1 MDDERTTE
9 YMKHTERELFRV
21 FHVFR
26 SRQQAAL
33 FVILGDSWS
42 HERLWWMK
50 KVRDS
55 LQTLLFETAW
65 GWCGAGLTIRG
76 VSCLCLPYARP
87 ESALR
92 RLRSLVEQ
100 CGGRMTAPAVPPVE
114 EGPGPRSSLREWP
127 HARTLVEEVRGYFD
141 GRVRTF
147 RARVDWLG
155 ATDFQ
160 RRVWR
165 AARTIPWGQT
175 RTYGELAGM
184 AGSPRAARAVGQCM
198 ASNPV
203 PLIVPCHRVIRSGG
217 ALGGFSAEGGE
228 AFKKKLL
235 EWESSRAYS
244 R

>member
-1 MDDERTTE
+1 
-9 YMKHTERELFRV
+9 
-21 FHVFR
+21 
-26 SRQQAAL
+26 
-33 FVILGDSWS
+33 
-42 HERLWWMK
+42 MK
-50 KVRDS
+50 KVRDP
-55 LQTLLFETAW
+55 LQTFLFETAW
-65 GWCGAGLTIRG
+65 GWCGAGVTTRG
-76 VSCLCLPYARP
+76 VSCLCLPCARR
-87 ESALR
+87 ENAVR
-92 RLRSLVEQ
+92 HLRSLVEQ
-100 CGGRMTAPAVPPVE
+100 CGGGMTEPAVPPVG
-114 EGPGPRSSLREWP
+114 EGSGPRSSFREWP
-127 HARTLVEEVRGYFD
+127 HAQTLVEEVRGYFD

-175 RTYGELAGM
+175 RTYGELGAM

-228 AFKKKLL
+228 AFKRKLL
-235 EWESSRAYS
+235 EWESSPAHS